1 MAEHAAHAPA
11 AHDSQDPAPW
21 LANAGFALGIIG
33 VILCAT
39 IKLSPIGFLAG
50 GGALLLGVLGL
61 GQAIAQARY
70 NRTAIAAMFCGLLVV
85 VFWLI
90 VRHDITSVA
99 GGRDAWPSWIL

>member
-1 MAEHAAHAPA
+1 MSDHAAHAHA
-11 AHDSQDPAPW
+11 AHDTAEPAPW

-39 IKLSPIGFLAG
+39 IKLSPVGFLAG
-50 GGALLLGVLGL
+50 AGGLLLSVLGL
-61 GQAIAQARY
+61 GQAMAQSRY
-70 NRTAIAAMFCGLLVV
+70 TKTAIAGLFCGLLVV
-85 VFWLI
+85 TFWLI